1 MRAAEELEVPLLLP
15 EAPGTPVRARVV
27 MALRTAVGTGHFPP
41 GARLPGSRTL
51 AAHLGVSRSTVVEAL
66 GELEG
71 EGWVE
76 SRHGSGTY
84 ATADVGLARAADGRE
99 VAGAARR
106 AARPRAQIAS
116 STPTPRAV
124 PTARGGAAQG
134 GRLVDLVPCLP
145 ETSTVVD
152 AAWRSAWR
160 AAASAPVEPLGLD
173 PRGEEPLRR
182 ALADHAR
189 RTRGLACRAEDLVIT
204 AGTTD
209 ALRLVADALGVRGS
223 TAALEEPGY
232 FAARDVLRLAGA
244 RLHPVPVDDDGLLP
258 DALEAA
264 PPDTRVLYVTPSHQ
278 FPLGGRLPVAR
289 RLAVLRWA
297 RERGAVV
304 LEDDYDGEFRYGA
317 SPLPALATLDR
328 HGDVVYLGTLSKLVG
343 PGMRLGYAVAH
354 PDVVEDMVAVRRV
367 TGVPVTD
374 VVQRAMATYVA
385 DGGLR
390 RHVARQRR
398 LFAERRRRLT
408 ARLGPLPGVA
418 KVTGL
423 SAGLHV
429 VLELAEDRDAEA
441 VAIAALQRGVRVRTL
456 DDFAAETA
464 PAEPAGAAT
473 AAEPAGAAEPA
484 DRGAPVRGPALLL
497 GYGTVPA
504 ADLGRALDVL
514 ADVLA

>member
-15 EAPGTPVRARVV
+15 DAPGAPVRARVV
-27 MALRTAVGTGHFPP
+27 MALREAVETGRFPP
-41 GARLPGSRTL
+41 GGRLPGSRTL
-51 AAHLGVSRSTVVEAL
+51 AGHLGVSRSTVVEAL

-84 ATADVGLARAADGRE
+84 ATVGLDL
-99 VAGAARR
+99 
-106 AARPRAQIAS
+106 
-116 STPTPRAV
+116 PRAV
-124 PTARGGAAQG
+124 AGTDGPTATRPTAGGPAVPSPRALPVASGPRPPLRTATPG
-134 GRLVDLVPCLP
+134 GTHRVHRLVDLVPCLP

-160 AAASAPVEPLGLD
+160 AASSAPVASLGLD
-173 PRGEEPLRR
+173 PRGEEPLRQ

-189 RTRGLACRAEDLVIT
+189 RTRGLACRAEDVVVT

-209 ALRLVADALGVRGS
+209 ALRLAADALDVRGS

-244 RLHPVPVDDDGLLP
+244 RLHPVPVDDDGLQP
-258 DALEAA
+258 DALRTA
-264 PPDTRVLYVTPSHQ
+264 PPDTRLLYVTPSHQ

-317 SPLPALATLDR
+317 SPLPALAALDR
-328 HGDVVYLGTLSKLVG
+328 DGDVVYLGTLSKLVG

-354 PDVVEDMVAVRRV
+354 PAVVDAMVAVRRV

-423 SAGLHV
+423 DAGLHV
-429 VLELAEDRDAEA
+429 VLELAGDRDLET
-441 VAIAALQRGVRVRTL
+441 VVLAALDRGVRVRTV
-456 DDFAAETA
+456 DDFAMDASTTA
-464 PAEPAGAAT
+464 GLPATGAA
-473 AAEPAGAAEPA
+473 A
-484 DRGAPVRGPALLL
+484 RGPALVV

-504 ADLGRALDVL
+504 ADLDRALAVL